1 MITSATEPQPF
12 FRPGTVARTSDWPV
26 LRAPSPS
33 GVFEVSPTPGGRVPR
48 GCAFAPGDGQLWN
61 PQAAQSARLVEA
73 PPRFVP
79 HFVHTSS
86 SWLNLVERW
95 FGELTPKRVRRDSF
109 RSLEDLEQAIR
120 EFLATWNIGIAY
132 TSVTHFRFSRRF
144 ERGTKMPEQHTI
156 LGGKVHVY
164 KRPNSSLWQCSSYFA
179 GKNRRTSTHE
189 ESLSKAK
196 EIAED
201 WYLQLRGKLRAGEIK
216 SERPS
221 ARFLNIIYA
230 STTSSPRDNAT
241 NATWTASTGD
251 RAFTWSHSSGTLAYI
266 RDHGREDPRIS
277 SLQAPGGAC

>member
-1 MITSATEPQPF
+1 MITSATEPQRF

-73 PPRFVP
+73 SPRFVP

-120 EFLATWNIGIAY
+120 EFLTTWNIGIAY
-132 TSVTHFRFSRRF
+132 TSVTFSVLAPLRTRN
-144 ERGTKMPEQHTI
+144 ENAGT
-156 LGGKVHVY
+156 
-164 KRPNSSLWQCSSYFA
+164 
-179 GKNRRTSTHE
+179 TH
-189 ESLSKAK
+189 
-196 EIAED
+196 
-201 WYLQLRGKLRAGEIK
+201 
-216 SERPS
+216 
-221 ARFLNIIYA
+221 
-230 STTSSPRDNAT
+230 
-241 NATWTASTGD
+241 
-251 RAFTWSHSSGTLAYI
+251 
-266 RDHGREDPRIS
+266 DPWRQGS
-277 SLQAPGGAC
+277 RLQASKQQPLAVLKLLRWQKSAHQQA